1 MPHYMFR
8 ATYTQKGIE
17 GTRDDGAASRIPA
30 WRDTFAS
37 LGGKF
42 ETAYW
47 TLGDE
52 DIVIIGEFPDAVAA
66 VAASVQGRLAGTG
79 KVVTTALL
87 TAEEFDSALNRDID
101 YKPLPE

>member
-17 GTRDDGAASRIPA
+17 GTKDATAASRIPA
-30 WRDTFAS
+30 WKETFAS
-37 LGGKF
+37 LGGRF

-52 DIVIIGEFPDAVAA
+52 DIVIIGEFPDTVAA
-66 VAASVQGRLAGTG
+66 VTASVQGRLAGTG
-79 KVVTTALL
+79 KVTTTPLL
-87 TAEEFDSALNRDID
+87 TAEEFDRALAGDIT
-101 YKPLPE
+101 YEPLPE